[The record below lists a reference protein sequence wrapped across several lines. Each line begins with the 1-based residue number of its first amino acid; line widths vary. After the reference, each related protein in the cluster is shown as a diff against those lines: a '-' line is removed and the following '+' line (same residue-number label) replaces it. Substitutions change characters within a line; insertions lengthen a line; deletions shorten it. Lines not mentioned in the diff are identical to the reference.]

1 MDGFKEKIL
10 GDIKETEMFDD
21 IELSDIPKLDLYMD
35 QVITLFETELKG
47 LKRVDEDKILTKTM
61 INNYTKDKL
70 LMPGKNK
77 KYSRNHIIMMI
88 LIYNLKQILSI
99 NDIKTLL
106 NRIVKNS
113 EDSKANT
120 ENIER
125 LYENFLHIKKI
136 ESSEFQMELSRK
148 LDLILEDASSEYK
161 DEENYEKLLLTVLV
175 LINSANIQKRLAE
188 KLIDKYFKYETF

>member
-1 MDGFKEKIL
+1 MDDFKEKIL
-10 GDIKETEMFDD
+10 GDMNEMKMYDD

-47 LKRVDEDKILTKTM
+47 LKRGKEDKILTKTM

-77 KYSRNHIIMMI
+77 KYSRNHIIMMT

-99 NDIKTLL
+99 NDIKALL
-106 NRIVKNS
+106 NRIVKDS
-113 EDSKANT
+113 EADKMST
-120 ENIER
+120 ENMER
-125 LYENFLHIKKI
+125 LYESFLHIKKI
-136 ESSEFQMELSRK
+136 ESSEFEREINRK
-148 LDLILEDASSEYK
+148 LDLILEDTSREYA

-188 KLIDKYFKYETF
+188 KLIDKYFKCETV